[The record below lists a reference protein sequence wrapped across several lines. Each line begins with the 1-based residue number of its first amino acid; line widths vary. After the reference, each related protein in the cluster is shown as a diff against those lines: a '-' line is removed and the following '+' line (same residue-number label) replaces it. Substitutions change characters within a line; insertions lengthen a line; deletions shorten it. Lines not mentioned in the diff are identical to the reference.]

1 MKLIIHKFKTI
12 AEKTIQLPA
21 MIQGGNGTGKT
32 TILEAL
38 SFCLTG
44 KNMDGKEFKQI
55 YDNRV
60 DLHEAL
66 ADVSYFDDYGNEY
79 RRTVSPTFQTSRDGQ
94 EKIKTLQNT
103 VCKKNGI
110 SGNDYACD
118 FGLFQTFGTDY
129 FFRQTWDVQRK
140 IFVEALKSRMPAY
153 DINGNSLK
161 LKELEKAA
169 KQALSEIETGKSL
182 LKNTID
188 PEIPEMDANL
198 LREIEKYNEAVK
210 SFSDNANQV
219 AEVNRR
225 NNEAMAT
232 FWQQTREIEQVI
244 QQSNSKILNIDL
256 CISGFEN
263 SIASIKD
270 QEFKANE
277 PRDISALQRELSGL
291 HMSLQS
297 CMYSFYDSIEDYAS
311 ENFSKNSVL
320 VENAQKIKEIQAR
333 VFDVNSASG
342 ACPLSGEECKTVKLH
357 AEQAFNTANQNEI
370 ARIKQANRL
379 ILERE
384 MTAAN
389 NEYNSISAKIDR
401 INSEIAQISAENLK
415 IKQKNEEL
423 KKSFEAEKQSRIEK
437 VESEI
442 KKLEAEKLD
451 LLNTVQSLEIQL
463 SGIKEP
469 EPEKLP
475 EALEIPAELVEA
487 KKQFDAQDK
496 LISEAIGV
504 QKYNSANRA
513 KWSAEIE
520 SNRAVM
526 FDLNQQITMLKNQ
539 ISDYFQNLKDIVK
552 TEFPGEIEIGVELL
566 KYVMTR
572 DEYDPDFKI
581 TANGNAFPY
590 ECNGALQNN
599 LKLQVLAGLQKLS
612 SYNGPTVMD
621 NCEANTTNPINT
633 CGLPCLLAQATNIQ
647 TLNI

>member
-12 AEKTIQLPA
+12 ADKTIQLPA

-32 TILEAL
+32 TILESL
-38 SFCLTG
+38 SFCLIG
-44 KNMDGKEFKQI
+44 KNLDGKEFKQI

-60 DLHEAL
+60 DLHEAI
-66 ADVSYFDDYGNEY
+66 ADVSYIDDYGNEY

-110 SGNDYACD
+110 SGNDYADD
-118 FGLFQTFGTDY
+118 FKLFQTFGTDF
-129 FFRQTWDVQRK
+129 FFRQTWDIQRK

-153 DINGNSLK
+153 DINGSSLK
-161 LKELEKAA
+161 LNELEKAS

-244 QQSNSKILNIDL
+244 QQSNSKILNIDFR
-256 CISGFEN
+256 ISGFEN

-277 PRDISALQRELSGL
+277 PRDISALQRELSEL

-297 CMYSFYDSIEDYAS
+297 GIYGFYDTIEDYAA
-311 ENFSKNSVL
+311 ENFSKNPVL
-320 VENAQKIKEIQAR
+320 VENAQKIKEIQSR
-333 VFDVNSASG
+333 FFDANSTSG

-357 AEQAFNTANQNEI
+357 AEQSFNIANQNEI
-370 ARIKQANRL
+370 ARIKQANRS

-384 MTAAN
+384 MAAAN

-415 IKQKNEEL
+415 IKQQNEAL
-423 KKSFEAEKQSRIEK
+423 KSSFEAEKKSRIEK
-437 VESEI
+437 AESDI
-442 KKLEAEKLD
+442 KKLEAEKLE
-451 LLNTVQSLEIQL
+451 LLNAVQSLEIQL

-496 LISEAIGV
+496 LISEAIGACKHNESSRV
-504 QKYNSANRA
+504 
-513 KWSAEIE
+513 KWNAEIT
-520 SNRAVM
+520 NNQAVL
-526 FDLNQQITMLKNQ
+526 FSLNEQIVKLKSE
-539 ISDYFQNLKDIVK
+539 IADYFSSMKDVVK
-552 TEFPGEIEIGVELL
+552 SEFPGEIEIDVQLL
-566 KYVMTR
+566 KYVMAR

-581 TANGNAFPY
+581 TANGKVFPY

-621 NCEANTTNPINT
+621 NCEANTTQPINT
-633 CGLPCLLAQATNIQ
+633 CKLPCLLAQATNIQ